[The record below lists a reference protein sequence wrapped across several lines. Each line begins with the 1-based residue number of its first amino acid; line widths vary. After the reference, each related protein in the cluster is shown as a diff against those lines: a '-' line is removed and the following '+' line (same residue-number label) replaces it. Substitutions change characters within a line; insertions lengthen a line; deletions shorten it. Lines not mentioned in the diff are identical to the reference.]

1 MATSKSH
8 RVFMW
13 AMVVVMVVG
22 TMGAFFLPI
31 LMNDNALKEQEEQQK
46 IMKQLQEQQ
55 QASQAATA
63 KPLDGY
69 SAEPFDAASVAELKT
84 EDLVEG
90 EGDSAVTTD
99 STIKA
104 NYFGWTAD
112 GKIFDSTNK
121 DGTTTPVE
129 FPLSGV
135 IEGWT
140 KGLVGAKV
148 GTVRKLTIPTA
159 MAYGDKAAE
168 QGRPAG
174 PLVFIVQVTEI
185 K

>member
-1 MATSKSH
+1 MATSKSQ
-8 RVFMW
+8 RTFMW
-13 AMVVVMVVG
+13 AMAIVMAVG
-22 TMGAFFLPI
+22 TVGAFFLPI
-31 LMNDNALKEQEEQQK
+31 LTNDNAKKDQEEQEK
-46 IMKQLQEQQ
+46 VLKQLQEQQ
-55 QASQAATA
+55 AASA

-69 SAEPFDAASVAELKT
+69 SAEAFNAASVSELKT
-84 EDLVEG
+84 EDLVAGEG
-90 EGDSAVTTD
+90 EAEVTAN
-99 STIKA
+99 STIQA

-112 GKIFDSTNK
+112 GKIFDSTNR
-121 DGTTTPVE
+121 DGTTTPAE
-129 FPLSGV
+129 FPLTGV

-148 GTVRKLTIPTA
+148 GTVRKLTIPSA
-159 MAYGDKAAE
+159 MAYGDQAAA